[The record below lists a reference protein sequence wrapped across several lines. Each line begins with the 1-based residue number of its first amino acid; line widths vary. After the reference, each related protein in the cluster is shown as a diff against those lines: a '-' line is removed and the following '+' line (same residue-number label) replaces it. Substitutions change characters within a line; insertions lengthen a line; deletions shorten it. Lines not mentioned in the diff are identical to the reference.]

1 MKNFISLPLTF
12 KKFKPVWYEAKEEVT
27 GEGKT
32 VWFHGFEILLSGE
45 LWNIDL
51 WFFDQETI
59 DIAEAC
65 CDDIMKKVGHNI
77 DAKEAILNLK
87 TELMERGFY
96 SFEQYNSMDV
106 YDAVLEF
113 GIRDVDSFCGS
124 IKSSDKFRLY
134 CVNP

>member
-1 MKNFISLPLTF
+1 MWNF
-12 KKFKPVWYEAKEEVT
+12 
-27 GEGKT
+27 
-32 VWFHGFEILLSGE
+32 
-45 LWNIDL
+45 DL

-65 CDDIMKKVGHNI
+65 CDDIMKKVGHNT

-87 TELMERGFY
+87 TELIGMGLY

-113 GIRDVDSFCGS
+113 GIKDVDSFLREY
-124 IKSSDKFRLY
+124 KKQR
-134 CVNP
+134 